1 VIAVPKLVH
10 VAAVA
15 RNGVIGQGGRLPWR
29 LKSDL
34 AHFRSVTMG
43 KPVLMGRRTYA
54 SIGTPLAGRTNIVV
68 SRDRDFAAPGIVAAP
83 SLDTALQLARADAD
97 RRGADEVVVIGGA
110 EIYRQTLAIADRL
123 VITEVD
129 LQPAGDVVF
138 PTIDHG
144 VWKEVSRKPYAAA
157 PGDDASFVVLVYERP
172 TPGAAE
178 AS

>member
-1 VIAVPKLVH
+1 MIAVPKLVH

-34 AHFRSVTMG
+34 AHFRSATMG
-43 KPVLMGRRTYA
+43 KPLVMGRRTYA
-54 SIGTPLAGRTNIVV
+54 SIGRPLAGRTNIVV